1 MSARDHAR
9 LRALYLDG
17 VDPLDAALE
26 AGFTA
31 LEDIDTV
38 GRMWAQWDAVS

>member
-17 VDPLDAALE
+17 VDPLDAAIE
-26 AGFTA
+26 VGFVSLA
-31 LEDIDTV
+31 DIDTV
-38 GRMWAQWDAVS
+38 ACMWAQWDLGQ